1 MADVHVD
8 LEREQLQQ
16 RVKSWIINDLGY
28 TFLGNLEDQ
37 ENSAIKV
44 DLLRANLVKR
54 GYKKEQIDKAVRELT
69 KLYKNQVNSLYQVNK
84 EIYSLLRYGK
94 LGAKDDK

>member
-28 TFLGNLEDQ
+28 TFL
-37 ENSAIKV
+37 
-44 DLLRANLVKR
+44 
-54 GYKKEQIDKAVRELT
+54 
-69 KLYKNQVNSLYQVNK
+69 
-84 EIYSLLRYGK
+84 
-94 LGAKDDK
+94 